1 MSSETVLTVAELTE
15 LVAEKLEYAPD
26 LKGIWV
32 KGEIA
37 ECTRSSMG
45 HWYFNLKD
53 DAAVLKVVLFAS
65 QARNLKFTL
74 TSGME
79 VLVKGSISVYRAR
92 GVYQMLATDVESA
105 GQGAYRQ
112 ALLELISRLEKDGYF
127 AKKRPLPEYPLK
139 IGVVTSQSGAAIE
152 DIKRVVGKRW
162 PVAEIQVFDTLV
174 QGADAPASIV
184 RALHQAY
191 TADLDVLI
199 LARGGGSSDDLWA
212 FNDEDVAKVLFTSP
226 IPTITGVGHEIDRTI
241 VDLVA
246 DYAAPTPSGAA
257 EAAVPDIEEVLKNL
271 AALKRSLY
279 NYTLQALMEREKLL
293 SDYLSILNQYEPK
306 KNFCGSKKRCAL

>member
-79 VLVKGSISVYRAR
+79 VLVKGSISVYRHEA
-92 GVYQMLATDVESA
+92 YQMLATDVESA
-105 GQGAYRQ
+105 GQA
-112 ALLELISRLEKDGYF
+112 
-127 AKKRPLPEYPLK
+127 
-139 IGVVTSQSGAAIE
+139 
-152 DIKRVVGKRW
+152 
-162 PVAEIQVFDTLV
+162 
-174 QGADAPASIV
+174 
-184 RALHQAY
+184 H
-191 TADLDVLI
+191 
-199 LARGGGSSDDLWA
+199 
-212 FNDEDVAKVLFTSP
+212 
-226 IPTITGVGHEIDRTI
+226 TGRH
-241 VDLVA
+241 
-246 DYAAPTPSGAA
+246 S
-257 EAAVPDIEEVLKNL
+257 
-271 AALKRSLY
+271 
-279 NYTLQALMEREKLL
+279 
-293 SDYLSILNQYEPK
+293 
-306 KNFCGSKKRCAL
+306 